1 MIFMF
6 MMGYEVDF
14 GHMEIINCLTAQK
27 YSEKHVGYVGISLLL
42 KNTDEMMTLVIN
54 SIQQDLQE
62 SDRNEVQCL
71 ALAGIANIGG
81 QMLTDAVGAMV
92 VRMLIDHGTAPIV
105 KKKAALT
112 LLRLYRIDPTVID
125 IEETAPRL
133 ALLLEDRNLGVVTCV
148 ASLILAMCTRE
159 RTGTRRDALNA
170 VIAPCVMRLTQL
182 GLHRACSP
190 DYLYYS
196 TASPW
201 IQVKI
206 LQILQQFPSPTDEAL
221 TARLDEVLNHILSRT
236 EVTKSVNKNNADHA
250 ILFEACNL
258 IINYCASRKDKN
270 KTLRDQ
276 AVKLLARFISVRE
289 PNIRYLGLSS
299 MTKLAKLGDVGHLIA
314 EHQARILFTL
324 KDGDI
329 SIRRRALDLVF
340 AMCSSKNAESLV
352 DELLNY
358 LVRAEPDI
366 RAEMILK
373 IAVLAERFQTNLRW
387 YVDTI
392 LRIISTSGQHV
403 SEEIWHR
410 VVQII
415 TNDEDLQP
423 YATAKVFETLQAAGP
438 NATESLVSLA
448 SYVVGEF
455 GDLLVDAA
463 DGGVST
469 PIPPEK
475 IFATLQAHFPNVSKA
490 TQAIMLSTYVKM
502 YHLFG
507 EAVGAD
513 IAKLYQQMSTDLD
526 VETQQRAVEYIQVRS
541 VVVSGCFL
549 CANRAAR
556 RVVPGGRHLRSVLP
570 STHMCARL
578 PSLFIPISSR
588 PPSSAPP
595 TTP

>member
-1 MIFMF
+1 MATSKFRGLNVFIQDIRAAQNNADAERKRIDKEMANIRQKFTSSKGLDSYNRKKYVWKMIFMF

-54 SIQQDLQE
+54 SIQQDLKE
-62 SDRNEVQCL
+62 RERNEVQCL

-92 VRMLIDHGTAPIV
+92 VRMLIDNGTASIV

-159 RTGTRRDALNA
+159 RTGTRREALNA

-201 IQVKI
+201 IQVKL
-206 LQILQQFPSPTDEAL
+206 LQILQQFPSTSDNAL
-221 TARLDEVLNHILSRT
+221 QARLDEVLDHILSRT
-236 EVTKSVNKNNADHA
+236 EVTKSVNKNNADHS

-258 IINYCASRKDKN
+258 IIHHCASRKDKN
-270 KTLRDQ
+270 KKLRDQ

-299 MTKLAKLGDVGHLIA
+299 MTKLAKLGNVGNLIA

-340 AMCSSKNAESLV
+340 AMCSSENAESLV

-415 TNDEDLQP
+415 TNDEGLQP
-423 YATAKVFETLQAAGP
+423 YAAAKIYETLEAAGA
-438 NATESLVSLA
+438 NATESLSDPAGQNL
-448 SYVVGEF
+448 Y
-455 GDLLVDAA
+455 DAA
-463 DGGVST
+463 GAFSQHVPSDTSHHALY
-469 PIPPEK
+469 IRE
-475 IFATLQAHFPNVSKA
+475 NV
-490 TQAIMLSTYVKM
+490 
-502 YHLFG
+502 
-507 EAVGAD
+507 
-513 IAKLYQQMSTDLD
+513 
-526 VETQQRAVEYIQVRS
+526 
-541 VVVSGCFL
+541 
-549 CANRAAR
+549 
-556 RVVPGGRHLRSVLP
+556 
-570 STHMCARL
+570 
-578 PSLFIPISSR
+578 PSLWRGSR
-588 PPSSAPP
+588 SGHCKIVPANGDRLGY
-595 TTP
+595 

>member
-1 MIFMF
+1 

-54 SIQQDLQE
+54 SIQQDLKE
-62 SDRNEVQCL
+62 RERSEVQCL

-81 QMLTDAVGAMV
+81 QMLTDSVGAMV
-92 VRMLIDHGTAPIV
+92 VRLLLAAGTAPIV

-112 LLRLYRIDPTVID
+112 LLRLYRIDKTVID
-125 IEETAPRL
+125 IEEAGPRL
-133 ALLLEDRNLGVVTCV
+133 SSLLEDRNLGVVTCV
-148 ASLILAMCTRE
+148 ASLILSMCMQE
-159 RTGTRRDALNA
+159 RSGNLHKALQA
-170 VIAPCVMRLTQL
+170 CIAPCVMRLTQL
-182 GLHRACSP
+182 ALHRSCSP

-201 IQVKI
+201 IQVKL
-206 LQILQQFPSPTDEAL
+206 LQILQQFPSPMEKSIQS
-221 TARLDEVLNHILSRT
+221 RLDEVLENILSKT
-236 EVTKSVNKNNADHA
+236 EVTKSVNKNNADHS

-258 IINYCASRKDKN
+258 IIHHSNTREDNNEK
-270 KTLRDQ
+270 LRDQ

-299 MTKLAKLGDVGHLIA
+299 MTKLAKLGNVGHLIA

-340 AMCSSKNAESLV
+340 AMCSSDNAESLV

-373 IAVLAERFQTNLRW
+373 IAVLAERYQTNLKW

-415 TNDEDLQP
+415 TNDEGLQP
-423 YATAKVFETLQAAGP
+423 YATSKIFETLQAAGSS
-438 NATESLVSLA
+438 ATESLVSLA
-448 SYVVGEF
+448 SYVIGEF
-455 GDLLVDAA
+455 GDLLVDAQESSEGA
-463 DGGVST
+463 PVQPG
-469 PIPPEK
+469 E
-475 IFATLQAHFPNVSKA
+475 IFSTLQSHFSNMSKA

-507 EAVGAD
+507 DAVGAD
-513 IAKLYQQMSTDLD
+513 VAKLYQEMSTDLD
-526 VETQQRAVEYIQVRS
+526 IETQQRAIEYIQVS
-541 VVVSGCFL
+541 PDIFCLSLV
-549 CANRAAR
+549 
-556 RVVPGGRHLRSVLP
+556 SVL
-570 STHMCARL
+570 
-578 PSLFIPISSR
+578 
-588 PPSSAPP
+588 
-595 TTP
+595 